1 MRNTMK
7 QVRPEDFD
15 AQAMYD
21 AAREGRLYVV
31 VYEDE
36 MDDAILLALR
46 QREALEYVGAIDC
59 FVAPAW
65 QAHIHEL
72 WQAIVGDPLFTDDL
86 LMKKGRKRGLLNYY
100 FLTNIVFR
108 LKEWKI
114 YLCKNL
120 IELHLKLEKS
130 DEKTSVYKSSG
141 AYPLNRKQQQRL
153 RELKNLMESKINV
166 FRPE

>member
-100 FLTNIVFR
+100 FLTNIIFQLQALDVYQC
-108 LKEWKI
+108 E
-114 YLCKNL
+114 NL
-120 IELHLKLEKS
+120 IELHLKLEGVE
-130 DEKTSVYKSSG
+130 EKNSIYKSVGKYKLTKEQKECLRLLKEKS
-141 AYPLNRKQQQRL
+141 ASRK
-153 RELKNLMESKINV
+153 
-166 FRPE
+166 